1 MAFTPFTKDELQ
13 KLTNAPE
20 RLESKLASDLPEISE
35 TEAKQLA
42 PLIKSSKEL
51 AKELSQ
57 VAPESVDAAGQVHF
71 AKNSEGQA
79 KEAKF
84 NHLAKCVEE
93 HTNPKVFNEIISG
106 GSLVDQINLLKDET
120 IDGAEARRTLLTS
133 IFSDET
139 QKVAKL
145 GGAESVYA
153 NMVNSLEE
161 AKDKLVDNAQ
171 ELNDV
176 AKDILG
182 CYR

>member
-20 RLESKLASDLPEISE
+20 KLESKLASDLPEINES
-35 TEAKQLA
+35 EAKQLA

-57 VAPESVDAAGQVHF
+57 VAPESVDAVGQVHF
-71 AKNSEGQA
+71 ANNSEGQA

-93 HTNPKVFNEIISG
+93 HANTAIFNDIIRS
-106 GSLVDQINLLKDET
+106 GSLVDQINLLKEET

-133 IFSDET
+133 IFSEEI

-145 GGAESVYA
+145 GGAESVYN

-161 AKDKLVDNAQ
+161 AKDKLVGNAS
-171 ELNDV
+171 ELNEV
-176 AKDILG
+176 AKDILS
-182 CYR
+182 CYH

>member
-20 RLESKLASDLPEISE
+20 KLESKLASDLPEINES
-35 TEAKQLA
+35 EAKQLA

-57 VAPESVDAAGQVHF
+57 VAPESVDAVGQVHF
-71 AKNSEGQA
+71 ANNSEGQA

-93 HTNPKVFNEIISG
+93 HANTAIFNDIIRS
-106 GSLVDQINLLKDET
+106 GSLVDQINLLKEET

-133 IFSDET
+133 IFSEEI

-145 GGAESVYA
+145 GGAESVYN

-161 AKDKLVDNAQ
+161 AKDKLVGNAS
-171 ELNDV
+171 ELNEV
-176 AKDILG
+176 AKDILS

>member
-20 RLESKLASDLPEISE
+20 KLESKLASDLPEINES
-35 TEAKQLA
+35 EAKQLA

-57 VAPESVDAAGQVHF
+57 VAPESVDAVGQVHF
-71 AKNSEGQA
+71 ANNSEGQA

-93 HTNPKVFNEIISG
+93 HANTATFNDIIRS
-106 GSLVDQINLLKDET
+106 GSLVEQINLLKEET

-133 IFSDET
+133 IFSEET

-145 GGAESVYA
+145 GGAESVYN

-161 AKDKLVDNAQ
+161 AKDKLVGNAS
-171 ELNDV
+171 ELNEV
-176 AKDILG
+176 AKDILS

>member
-1 MAFTPFTKDELQ
+1 MTLTPFTKDELQ

-20 RLESKLASDLPEISE
+20 KLESRLASDLPEINESE
-35 TEAKQLA
+35 LKKLN
-42 PLIKSSKEL
+42 PLIKTSKEL
-51 AKELSQ
+51 AKELSL
-57 VAPESVDAAGQVHF
+57 VAPESVDIVGQVHF
-71 AKNSEGQA
+71 AKNSDGQA

-93 HTNPKVFNEIISG
+93 HTNSKVFNDIISSG
-106 GSLVDQINLLKDET
+106 FLVDQINLLKEET

-139 QKVAKL
+139 QKVARL

-161 AKDKLVDNAQ
+161 AKDKLVDNASN
-171 ELNDV
+171 LNDV

>member
-20 RLESKLASDLPEISE
+20 KLESKLASDLPEINESE
-35 TEAKQLA
+35 VKQLA

-57 VAPESVDAAGQVHF
+57 VAPESVDAVGQVHF
-71 AKNSEGQA
+71 ANNSEGQA

-93 HTNPKVFNEIISG
+93 HANTAIFNDIIRS
-106 GSLVDQINLLKDET
+106 GSLVDQINLLKEET

-133 IFSDET
+133 IFSEET

-145 GGAESVYA
+145 GGAESVYT

-161 AKDKLVDNAQ
+161 AKDKLVDNAS

>member
-1 MAFTPFTKDELQ
+1 MAFTPFTQDELQ

-20 RLESKLASDLPEISE
+20 KLESKLASDLPEINES
-35 TEAKQLA
+35 EAKQLA

-57 VAPESVDAAGQVHF
+57 VAPESVDAVGQVHF
-71 AKNSEGQA
+71 ANNSEGQA

-93 HTNPKVFNEIISG
+93 HANTVIFNDIIRS
-106 GSLVDQINLLKDET
+106 GSLVEQINLLKEET
-120 IDGAEARRTLLTS
+120 INGAEARRTLLTS
-133 IFSDET
+133 IFSEET

-145 GGAESVYA
+145 GGAESVYT

-161 AKDKLVDNAQ
+161 AKDKLVGNAS
-171 ELNDV
+171 ELNEV
-176 AKDILG
+176 AKDILS

>member
-20 RLESKLASDLPEISE
+20 KLESKLASDLPEISE
-35 TEAKQLA
+35 AEAKQLA

-57 VAPESVDAAGQVHF
+57 VAPESVDAAGQ
-71 AKNSEGQA
+71 
-79 KEAKF
+79 

-145 GGAESVYA
+145 GGTESVYT